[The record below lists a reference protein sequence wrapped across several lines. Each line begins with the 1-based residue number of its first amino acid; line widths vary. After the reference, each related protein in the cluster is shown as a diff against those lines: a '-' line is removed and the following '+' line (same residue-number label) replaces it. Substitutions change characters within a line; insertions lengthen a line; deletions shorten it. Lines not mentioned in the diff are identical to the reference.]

1 MHALLDLSR
10 THKAALCRISLCGLI
25 GMASGTPH
33 IGLGPYAIFPIMWGA
48 AATRREAFLSS
59 MAFYLTSSRGV
70 FIGAPIFF
78 GDEGFYKI
86 SGLLLWLGSALSLS
100 MPWTLLWCREA
111 SPLSKSLRLFA
122 IFVLL
127 ALPPLGMWG
136 WSNPL
141 LAAGYLLPG
150 FGLVGMLMLFALWAY
165 LYLND
170 RPSRR
175 WGACASIMI
184 LIAIVAIS
192 SPIPAASDDWH
203 GVRTSFGRLY
213 SGSDETVGIYQRYIT
228 LRGIADEAAA
238 KYVVMPETVAGWWGD
253 ATEGLWSELTDRYA
267 RDGRTYF
274 VGAEIWETPTRYRN
288 VMQIRGAH
296 NMTFTQRYPVPV
308 AMWRPW
314 SEGGAVSDIT
324 GSGVVEL
331 DGVRIG
337 IWICFEPYL
346 FTPCF
351 LTMLHRPDVIVVPS
365 NSWWARETSLP
376 AHSDQCV
383 ESWSRLFDVPAV
395 IAKNL

>member
-1 MHALLDLSR
+1 MVR
-10 THKAALCRISLCGLI
+10 MHKAALCRIAICALI

-33 IGLGPYAIFPIMWGA
+33 IGLGGYAIFPILWGA

-59 MAFYLTSSRGV
+59 LAFYLTSSRGV

-86 SGLLLWLGSALSLS
+86 SGLLLWIGSALSLS
-100 MPWTLLWCREA
+100 MPWTLLWIRSA
-111 SPLSKSLRLFA
+111 TPVSKGLRLFA

-150 FGLVGMLMLFALWAY
+150 LGLFGLISLFALWAY
-165 LYLND
+165 LYHQTD
-170 RPSRR
+170 RPWRR
-175 WGACASIMI
+175 MGACAAIML
-184 LIAIVAIS
+184 LIAIVAAA
-192 SPIPAASDDWH
+192 SPLPAASDDWH
-203 GVRTSFGRLY
+203 GARTSFGRLY
-213 SGSDETVGIYQRYIT
+213 SGSDETVGIYRRYTT
-228 LRGIADEAAA
+228 LRDIADSTTA
-238 KYVVMPETVAGWWGD
+238 KYVVLPETVAGWWGD
-253 ATEGLWSELTDRYA
+253 ATESLWNELSDRYE

-274 VGAEIWETPTRYRN
+274 VGAEVWETPTRYRN
-288 VMQIRGAH
+288 VVQIRGANH
-296 NMTFTQRYPVPV
+296 STFTQRYPVPV

-314 SEGGAVSDIT
+314 SEGGAVSDIF
-324 GSGVVEL
+324 GSGVVEI
-331 DGVRIG
+331 DDMRVG
-337 IWICFEPYL
+337 ILICFEPYL
-346 FTPCF
+346 FMPCF
-351 LTMLHRPDVIVVPS
+351 LTMLNDPDVLVVPS

-383 ESWSRLFDVPAV
+383 ESWSRLFGVPAV